1 MIILVSNTFAT
12 YKAQIRSSR
21 SAGFKVLYSASCTSG
36 ADHAARA
43 VVRKWYGEAAA
54 ETVAALKDPAAIREH
69 IGDFNSDPKRKQV
82 FEYFTFDDK
91 AKASKAAKTATKP
104 EPDPAKTITVSKPH
118 ALPPLKT
125 IAADIEKAT
134 VSIQAAEQMLARATL
149 ADRIWLGVLC
159 LAGKEHHAL
168 PASQRGQGRKGK
180 EITSQV
186 RTDLSAIHPQG
197 FLAWLGEVD
206 AGVSQPTLY
215 RYMDAA
221 KGIGLDA
228 WSTEQEVRKLVAQ
241 RLQEFDARQI
251 PLTLG
256 MLAAQGKTTEPG
268 ETSKGKS
275 SVQEIK
281 TDTVQ
286 TLFTFMD
293 EVVNVKDALTPIEHD
308 AVVNRL
314 AEILRRLTGK
324 EWNPGA

>member
-1 MIILVSNTFAT
+1 MKTVLRIRYYGSTYIAT
-12 YKAQIRSSR
+12 DLADSKR
-21 SAGFKVLYSASCTSG
+21 KVTCTSG
-36 ADHAARA
+36 DQGAAFA
-43 VVRKWYGEAAA
+43 WMQKYHPNEK
-54 ETVAALKDPAAIREH
+54 LNAI
-69 IGDFNSDPKRKQV
+69 S
-82 FEYFTFDDK
+82 
-91 AKASKAAKTATKP
+91 KASHLHLGGIDTSKDKKSDQVTYWIYEA
-104 EPDPAKTITVSKPH
+104 DPTPSKTITVSKPH
-118 ALPPLKT
+118 ALPGLKT

-168 PASQRGQGRKGK
+168 PVSKRGQGRKGK

-256 MLAAQGKTTEPG
+256 MLAAQGKTVEPG
-268 ETSKGKS
+268 ETTKGKS
-275 SVQEIK
+275 TVQEIK
-281 TDTVQ
+281 TDAVQ

-293 EVVNVKDALTPIEHD
+293 EVVNVKDALTPIERD

-324 EWNPGA
+324 EWNPGS

>member
-1 MIILVSNTFAT
+1 MKTVLRIRYYGSTYIAT
-12 YKAQIRSSR
+12 DLADSKR
-21 SAGFKVLYSASCTSG
+21 KVTCTSG
-36 ADHAARA
+36 DQGAAFA
-43 VVRKWYGEAAA
+43 WMQKYHPNEK
-54 ETVAALKDPAAIREH
+54 LNAI
-69 IGDFNSDPKRKQV
+69 S
-82 FEYFTFDDK
+82 
-91 AKASKAAKTATKP
+91 KASHLHLGGIDTSKDKKSDQVTYWIYEA
-104 EPDPAKTITVSKPH
+104 DPTPSKTITVSKPH
-118 ALPPLKT
+118 ALPALKT

-134 VSIQAAEQMLARATL
+134 VSIQAAERTFARATL

-159 LAGKEHHAL
+159 LAAKEHHAID
-168 PASQRGQGRKGK
+168 PSKRSKGQNQHTKVL
-180 EITSQV
+180 TSTRRSEQEPTALV
-186 RTDLSAIHPQG
+186 IHPQG
-197 FLAWLGEVD
+197 FLSWLSIALD
-206 AGVSQPTLY
+206 GVAQPTAY
-215 RYMDAA
+215 KYMDAA

-256 MLAAQGKTTEPG
+256 MLAAQGKTVEPG
-268 ETSKGKS
+268 ETTKGKS
-275 SVQEIK
+275 TVQEIK
-281 TDTVQ
+281 TDAVQ